1 MRHLIQLTN
10 LPACTPRGWSILCLT
25 EAMKNWKE
33 SFNAI
38 LIAEFLA
45 IAGFATTTPI
55 FPLYFKSLGIVDTAS
70 LNFWSGLTQ
79 TGGALAMA
87 FFAPIWGSLAD
98 NYGRRLML
106 LRAMF
111 GGALIIGL
119 MAFTT
124 SPWQVAVLR
133 TLQGCVT
140 GTVAA
145 ATVLVA
151 SITPREELGYRL
163 GLVQMAVYLGSS
175 IGPLFG
181 GVIADTLG
189 LRANFTATSAL
200 LLAGAFIVTSF
211 AHEDFTPKPRTG
223 SILRNAVPD
232 LSPVFK
238 TPVLASL
245 MAVVFAV
252 QFASS
257 VVVPML
263 PLFIIQMIGN
273 STGVNSLS
281 GLIIAAGSVS
291 GALAAV
297 MIGKVSG
304 RFGYGRTLIV
314 CMAGAT
320 LFYVPQGLATTPWQ
334 LLLLRFGSGV
344 FLGGTM
350 PSVNALIAS
359 SCDRD
364 KQGSTYGLSSSMANI
379 GAALGPAVGATL
391 ATMAGYPS
399 VFFATSGILGVI
411 GIGIAV
417 SMRKRGGE
425 QSVGGTP

>member
-1 MRHLIQLTN
+1 
-10 LPACTPRGWSILCLT
+10 
-25 EAMKNWKE
+25 MKDWKK
-33 SFNAI
+33 SFNAL

-55 FPLYFKSLGIVDTAS
+55 IPMYFRSQGIVDIAA

-87 FFAPIWGSLAD
+87 IFAPIWGSLAD

-111 GGALIIGL
+111 GGALLIGL
-119 MAFTT
+119 MALTT
-124 SPWQVAVLR
+124 EPWQVAVLR
-133 TLQGCVT
+133 TLQGCIT

-151 SITPREELGYRL
+151 SMAPQEELGYRL
-163 GLVQMAVYLGSS
+163 GLIQMAVYLGSS

-181 GVIADTLG
+181 GVIADSLG
-189 LRANFTATSAL
+189 LRANFVATSAL
-200 LLAGAFIVTSF
+200 LIVGGFIVTRF
-211 AHEDFTPKPRTG
+211 VHEDFAPKPRTN
-223 SILRNAVPD
+223 SILRNAIPD
-232 LSPVFK
+232 FSPLFK

-257 VVVPML
+257 VVMPML
-263 PLFIIQMIGN
+263 PLFIMQMLGG
-273 STGVNSLS
+273 SAGVSSLS
-281 GLIIAAGSVS
+281 GLIIAAGSIS

-297 MIGKVSG
+297 AVGKVSG
-304 RFGYGRTLIV
+304 RFGYGRTLLV

-320 LFYVPQGLATTPWQ
+320 LFYLPQGFVASPWQ
-334 LLLLRFGSGV
+334 LLLLRLGSGV

-359 SCDRD
+359 SCERD
-364 KQGSTYGLSSSMANI
+364 KQGSTYGLSSSMANM

-391 ATMAGYPS
+391 ATVAGYPS
-399 VFFATSGILGVI
+399 VFIATGGILGAV
-411 GIGIAV
+411 GMGIAV
-417 SMRKRGGE
+417 ARRNRGGE
-425 QSVGGTP
+425 KSDGGMQ